1 MNCTDRTDY
10 TDAVGQD
17 IRSIRKIRTE
27 QITNT
32 ETHGN
37 TRMQMG
43 KNIRKIREI
52 RTELNEHGDTRNYT
66 EADEQRFRDT
76 P

>member
-1 MNCTDRTDY
+1 MSKN
-10 TDAVGQD
+10 
-17 IRSIRKIRTE
+17 IRIIRKIRTE

-37 TRMQMG
+37 TRMQMN

-52 RTELNEHGDTRNYT
+52 RTELNEHGDTRKYT
-66 EADEQRFRDT
+66 DADEQNYPID